1 MILVLNILEVA
12 WTCHNSSLFLLEK
25 IIIEKA
31 YALLFLN
38 GVQTITCAIQK
49 VHRKM
54 SMHQVLFSS
63 HTWIKE
69 VLFLQ
74 FQNII
79 ASWNRLQTSIG
90 RMYAALV
97 SACAFSVENIDVA
110 CWCQVPSCTS
120 TWLALLLRAV
130 NVPLSFLVYF
140 LLSWI
145 IARHVTSNK
154 LSIFHYLAK
163 IIS

>member
-25 IIIEKA
+25 IIIGKA

-69 VLFLQ
+69 VLFFAVPKHHSQLEQ
-74 FQNII
+74 TVNLHRTYVCCTGKCLCLFSGEHRRSLLMSSTFMHFYLTCITV
-79 ASWNRLQTSIG
+79 AS
-90 RMYAALV
+90 
-97 SACAFSVENIDVA
+97 CE
-110 CWCQVPSCTS
+110 CTS
-120 TWLALLLRAV
+120 
-130 NVPLSFLVYF
+130 
-140 LLSWI
+140 
-145 IARHVTSNK
+145 
-154 LSIFHYLAK
+154 
-163 IIS
+163 